1 MDYLEN
7 VQGGK
12 NKKNTYAEKLNITLY
27 LTSKTIS
34 LLGTSIY
41 NFALSLFILKMTG
54 SGASFALNVLIGMLP
69 RIVLGPFAG
78 VLADRMDR
86 KKLTI
91 AFDILSGLIVAGL
104 LGYSEMA
111 GFKILQIYIVSF
123 LLSAINV
130 FYDTSL
136 LSSLPDLV
144 DDRSLVKINS
154 FTSTA
159 GAIAGVI
166 SPIIAGVIFGMVS
179 IYLFLILNAA
189 SFFISAALEFF
200 INFHFNQKKDSSA
213 IPDKKNLKN
222 LKQEISEIISFL
234 KQQKVICSLLKYV
247 LIINLFLNACL
258 SVVYPYIIN
267 TVLKMNSTYFGIFE
281 GCYFSG
287 MIVCSII
294 LGSRKESRKTT
305 KELAAQLA
313 LIGIIVIMVG
323 LPALGLPVLNLT
335 VVLVAYNS
343 ILLLGLGVV
352 LVAINTPILV
362 ALQRL
367 TPEELRGRLTGI
379 LGTLA
384 NGIAPLGIII
394 TGLTIDRIHPFIILA
409 VSGLVIILSAA
420 FMYRDKKA
428 NLMQAVHGL

>member
-1 MDYLEN
+1 
-7 VQGGK
+7 
-12 NKKNTYAEKLNITLY
+12 
-27 LTSKTIS
+27 
-34 LLGTSIY
+34 
-41 NFALSLFILKMTG
+41 
-54 SGASFALNVLIGMLP
+54 
-69 RIVLGPFAG
+69 
-78 VLADRMDR
+78 
-86 KKLTI
+86 
-91 AFDILSGLIVAGL
+91 
-104 LGYSEMA
+104 
-111 GFKILQIYIVSF
+111 
-123 LLSAINV
+123 
-130 FYDTSL
+130 
-136 LSSLPDLV
+136 
-144 DDRSLVKINS
+144 
-154 FTSTA
+154 
-159 GAIAGVI
+159 
-166 SPIIAGVIFGMVS
+166 
-179 IYLFLILNAA
+179 
-189 SFFISAALEFF
+189 
-200 INFHFNQKKDSSA
+200 
-213 IPDKKNLKN
+213 
-222 LKQEISEIISFL
+222 
-234 KQQKVICSLLKYV
+234 
-247 LIINLFLNACL
+247 
-258 SVVYPYIIN
+258 
-267 TVLKMNSTYFGIFE
+267 
-281 GCYFSG
+281 

-394 TGLTIDRIHPFIILA
+394 TGLTIDRIHPFIILS

-420 FMYRDKKA
+420 FIYRDKKA

>member
-166 SPIIAGVIFGMVS
+166 SPIIAGVICGMVS
-179 IYLFLILNAA
+179 
-189 SFFISAALEFF
+189 
-200 INFHFNQKKDSSA
+200 
-213 IPDKKNLKN
+213 
-222 LKQEISEIISFL
+222 
-234 KQQKVICSLLKYV
+234 
-247 LIINLFLNACL
+247 
-258 SVVYPYIIN
+258 
-267 TVLKMNSTYFGIFE
+267 
-281 GCYFSG
+281 
-287 MIVCSII
+287 
-294 LGSRKESRKTT
+294 
-305 KELAAQLA
+305 
-313 LIGIIVIMVG
+313 
-323 LPALGLPVLNLT
+323 
-335 VVLVAYNS
+335 
-343 ILLLGLGVV
+343 
-352 LVAINTPILV
+352 
-362 ALQRL
+362 
-367 TPEELRGRLTGI
+367 
-379 LGTLA
+379 
-384 NGIAPLGIII
+384 
-394 TGLTIDRIHPFIILA
+394 
-409 VSGLVIILSAA
+409 
-420 FMYRDKKA
+420 
-428 NLMQAVHGL
+428 